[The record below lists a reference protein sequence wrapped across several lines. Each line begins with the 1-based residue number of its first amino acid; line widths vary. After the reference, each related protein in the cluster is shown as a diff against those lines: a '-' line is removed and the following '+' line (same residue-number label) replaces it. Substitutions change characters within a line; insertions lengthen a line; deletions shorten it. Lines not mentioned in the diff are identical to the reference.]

1 MKYLNVQLLGLS
13 GRPHPVLQNILTT
26 QDAKKLRLHLK
37 FLTCDYLTNDRLA
50 VDQPGRSPACSLCGA
65 LDSIE
70 HVLLACKATDSIRSR
85 LLPELL
91 NTVSKVQPTSA
102 LLTMPPPPPSILA
115 QFVLDCTSFNLPET
129 IRISVQNPGISEIFV
144 LSRDWCYGI
153 SSERFRLLRK
163 LRVKTTF

>member
-13 GRPHPVLQNILTT
+13 GRPPPVLQNILTT
-26 QDAKKLRLHLK
+26 QDVKKLRLHLK

-50 VDQPGRSPACSLCGA
+50 ADQPGRSPACSLCGV

-70 HVLLACKATDSIRSR
+70 HVLLACRATDSVRSR

-91 NTVSKVQPTSA
+91 NTVSKVQPTCA
-102 LLTMPPPPPSILA
+102 LLAMLPPPSILA
-115 QFVLDCTSFNLPET
+115 QFVLDCTSFNLPDN
-129 IRISVQNPGISEIFV
+129 IRISVQNPGISEIFA
-144 LSRDWCYGI
+144 LSRDWCFGI
-153 SSERFRLLRK
+153 SSERFRLLRE